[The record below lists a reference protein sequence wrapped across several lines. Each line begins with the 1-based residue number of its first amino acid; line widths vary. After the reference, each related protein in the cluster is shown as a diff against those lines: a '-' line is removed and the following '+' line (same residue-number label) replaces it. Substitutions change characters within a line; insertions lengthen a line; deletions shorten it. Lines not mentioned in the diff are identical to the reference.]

1 MYIAMK
7 VCEKWVQYDNA
18 VIESDIGKKEKELER
33 TNKFNNLVKCMEEN
47 FPELEESILGN
58 LGEQD
63 ETYLSICKRLQSMIT
78 AYPFIAKIKEGT
90 EGINISAEEHQIL
103 LEFFKADLE
112 KEEIERK
119 KLYFQGHIDGYAY
132 MRKVGAIVHEK
143 D

>member
-1 MYIAMK
+1 
-7 VCEKWVQYDNA
+7 
-18 VIESDIGKKEKELER
+18 
-33 TNKFNNLVKCMEEN
+33 MEEN

-78 AYPFIAKIKEGT
+78 DYPFIAKIKEGT

-119 KLYFQGHIDGYAY
+119 KLYFQKYGRG
-132 MRKVGAIVHEK
+132 K
-143 D
+143 